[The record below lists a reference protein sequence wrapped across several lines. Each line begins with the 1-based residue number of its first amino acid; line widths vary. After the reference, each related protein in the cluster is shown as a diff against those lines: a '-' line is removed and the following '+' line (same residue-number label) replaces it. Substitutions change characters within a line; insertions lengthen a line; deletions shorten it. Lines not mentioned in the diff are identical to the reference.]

1 MIQYIERNNLTK
13 RPYPHWMITTA
24 NEVMHKRDV
33 KLTMELAACLW
44 IFSYELYT
52 SIELMLEGSGVC
64 PYIMFGPINSN
75 EVNGE

>member
-33 KLTMELAACLW
+33 KLTMELAACGFLAMNC
-44 IFSYELYT
+44 IRAL
-52 SIELMLEGSGVC
+52 
-64 PYIMFGPINSN
+64 N
-75 EVNGE
+75 